1 MIGESQELL
10 NISSS
15 SARIRTAGV
24 VYARTGKNHL
34 VVVPCTCV
42 PEAFRVQ
49 LLASGNPV
57 MASETCGFEL
67 ASKSSFVEA
76 KAIFVMVQPSGV
88 HSGDDSFESITIL
101 VLHTT
106 AVRNTL

>member
-1 MIGESQELL
+1 
-10 NISSS
+10 
-15 SARIRTAGV
+15 
-24 VYARTGKNHL
+24 
-34 VVVPCTCV
+34 
-42 PEAFRVQ
+42 
-49 LLASGNPV
+49 

-76 KAIFVMVQPSGV
+76 KAIFVMVQPSDV

-106 AVRNTL
+106 AARNTL